1 MLIAVT
7 IKDKVTFQ
15 IPMTMTMTTTAA
27 ELRDAETVGV
37 IYSTSSDV
45 LERHMGGLLAASS
58 FKKKIPQDICKLTS
72 MRMSLSAVPFAPP
85 S

>member
-1 MLIAVT
+1 MLIAVI

-15 IPMTMTMTTTAA
+15 IPMTMTTTAA
-27 ELRDAETVGV
+27 ELRDAESVGV
-37 IYSTSSDV
+37 IFSKSSDD

-72 MRMSLSAVPFAPP
+72 MRMTLSAVPFAPP